1 MQQHTE
7 RLGSAPLPSLLVRLS
22 LPSIAA
28 TVTASLYN
36 VVDTFWVAR
45 LGHEAIA
52 ALTIVFPYQ
61 ILATAIGIGTGVGVS
76 ALVSRRFGEND
87 ISSTNHVAG
96 QIFPLSIFWGL
107 VFLLAAV
114 YFSEDILV
122 LFGATPDIMD
132 SSTKYLV
139 LTAYGA
145 PAHVFI
151 LVAGNLIRGS
161 GDVVKPMVI
170 MITASVLNII
180 LDPFMILGIGP
191 FPEMGIRGAALATV
205 IAQSTGALLGLYY
218 LLGHQTSFRFKPR
231 YLLPSWPILRD
242 IHRVGAPASIQE
254 ITESLSFVLFN
265 NVVSVHGSVAIAAVG
280 LVLRVSDLLF
290 MPIIGVSN
298 ALLPVVGYNYG
309 AKNEKRLWQAVK
321 LSSFGLVVM
330 MGVGTLI
337 YEIWTPQIVGIFSAT
352 EELLNTTVP
361 AMRILLS
368 TMIFVGPNIL
378 LVTTLQGLSKGTMAL
393 FLSLI
398 RQFLLFIPL
407 LYLLNHFFDLT
418 GVWLSMPISDV
429 LSFLII
435 LGFIYREYNI
445 RKRNTAAPG
454 ILT

>member
-7 RLGSAPLPSLLVRLS
+7 RLGSAPLASLLVRLS

-45 LGHEAIA
+45 LGYEAIA

-61 ILATAIGIGTGVGVS
+61 ILAVAIGIGTGIGVS
-76 ALVSRRFGEND
+76 ALVSRHFGEND
-87 ISSTNHVAG
+87 IGATNHVAG
-96 QIFPLSIFWGL
+96 QIFSASVFWGL

-114 YFSEDILV
+114 FFSEDILV

-132 SSTKYLV
+132 QSTKYLV

-145 PAHVFI
+145 PAHVFA

-161 GDVVKPMVI
+161 GDAVRPMVI
-170 MITASVLNII
+170 MISASVLNII

-205 IAQSTGALLGLYY
+205 IAQSVGALIGLYY
-218 LLGHQTSFRFKPR
+218 LLGHRTTFRFTLR
-231 YLLPSWPILRD
+231 HLVPSWPILRD
-242 IHRVGAPASIQE
+242 IYKVGTPASIQE

-265 NVVSVHGSVAIAAVG
+265 NVVSAFGSIAIAAVG
-280 LVLRVSDLLF
+280 LIIRVSDLMF

-309 AKNEKRLWQAVK
+309 AKNEKRVWQAVK
-321 LSSFGLVVM
+321 LSSLGLAVLL
-330 MGVGTLI
+330 GLSTII
-337 YEIWTPQIVGIFSAT
+337 YEVWAPQIVGIFSRNQ
-352 EELLNTTVP
+352 ELLDMTVP
-361 AMRILLS
+361 AMRIMLS
-368 TMIFVGPNIL
+368 TMIFIGPSIMF
-378 LVTTLQGLSKGTMAL
+378 VTVFQGLSKGTMAL

-398 RQFLLFIPL
+398 RQFLMFVPL
-407 LYLLNHFFDLT
+407 LYILSHFFDLQ
-418 GVWLSMPISDV
+418 GVWLALPISDV
-429 LSFLII
+429 LSFLVTFVF
-435 LGFIYREYNI
+435 LYREYLK
-445 RKRNTAAPG
+445 RKHAAAAG
-454 ILT
+454 I